1 MPVNDSFIDS
11 FQRQVRELGERTV
24 SQLDSPFAQK
34 SSETL
39 NDLASYVGT
48 LGKKDGH
55 LEALA
60 LISSHLGCDSDYW
73 QPGSLQAGLLAG
85 AGFGTDG
92 IASNVLLGE
101 LIAKGVEDLHD
112 HSQRHR
118 ERAEAEIAQA
128 KAEAVRGVE
137 EETAQLIEDR
147 DRARSDLDAE
157 RARNAE
163 LERDVDHL
171 KRVLNAT
178 RIAPKPRKVRRAGD
192 GKQTARPKAAA
203 AAKGSDS

>member
-1 MPVNDSFIDS
+1 MPNDSWMDS
-11 FQRQVRELGERTV
+11 FQRKVRELAERTATT
-24 SQLDSPFAQK
+24 LDSPFAMK

-39 NDLASYVGT
+39 NDLASYVNT
-48 LGKKDGH
+48 LGKRDGH
-55 LEALA
+55 LEALG
-60 LISSHLGCDSDYW
+60 LISSHLGTDSDRW
-73 QPGSLQAGLLAG
+73 EPGSQQASLLAG
-85 AGFGTDG
+85 AGFGTEG

-112 HSQRHR
+112 HSQDHR
-118 ERAEAEIAQA
+118 QRSEAAAAAA
-128 KAEAVRGVE
+128 KAEAIKAVE
-137 EETAQLIEDR
+137 EETAQLTEER
-147 DRARSDLDAE
+147 DRARGDLAGE

-203 AAKGSDS
+203 AKGSS